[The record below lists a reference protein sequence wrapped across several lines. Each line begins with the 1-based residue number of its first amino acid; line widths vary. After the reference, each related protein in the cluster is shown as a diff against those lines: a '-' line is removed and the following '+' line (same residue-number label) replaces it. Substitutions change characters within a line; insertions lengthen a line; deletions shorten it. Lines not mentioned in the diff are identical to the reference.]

1 MRRLTCC
8 EVNGTRCFGADQ
20 HAYVCQLRFDE
31 CYLLGSM
38 GLLHRPVQDNL
49 NMQNLAMYQCYS
61 IQYSVLLSALPFQHA
76 LNDQISCSLSQN
88 TFLQWQLVFLASAKE
103 GAITLTFGRR
113 ISLNH
118 WSSESSVSSPP
129 FSHSTCQHCHGHP
142 RSRQMCRLNGLS
154 KFMSSRL
161 QVESKDWL
169 GSWVLWQKSCSN
181 QRQSDTSHRK
191 CTCYIVMHHPSLPLS
206 GSCTGFAISA
216 SKTASKQSSFER
228 NSSEG
233 RSHLRSFSFKN
244 GNTLSAWGG
253 RKWAKACKA
262 SSLTSSRTAI
272 LPTRRCRTNFNS
284 SKHMAPLN
292 LPSLEGDL
300 TFCNAMQACKRS
312 ALSPLLRCSSM
323 SLANKCLKDFE
334 ADSKAKW
341 ALIVTRTRA

>member
-1 MRRLTCC
+1 
-8 EVNGTRCFGADQ
+8 
-20 HAYVCQLRFDE
+20 
-31 CYLLGSM
+31 
-38 GLLHRPVQDNL
+38 
-49 NMQNLAMYQCYS
+49 MYQCYS
-61 IQYSVLLSALPFQHA
+61 IQFSVLLSALPFQHA

-88 TFLQWQLVFLASAKE
+88 CFLRWQLVFSASAKE
-103 GAITLTFGRR
+103 GTITLTFGRR
-113 ISLNH
+113 TSENH

-129 FSHSTCQHCHGHP
+129 FSHSTCQRCHGHP

-154 KFMSSRL
+154 ATEISHPKFMSSRL

-169 GSWVLWQKSCSN
+169 GVWVLWQKSCSN
-181 QRQSDTSHRK
+181 QRQSNTSRRK

-216 SKTASKQSSFER
+216 SRTASKASSFER

-262 SSLTSSRTAI
+262 SSLTSPRTAI

-312 ALSPLLRCSSM
+312 ALSPLLRCSST

-334 ADSKAKW
+334 ADSKAKL
-341 ALIVTRTRA
+341 AQIVMRTRA